1 MTHTTDAT
9 EGSSAPRTGAEEITW
24 NLADLYAAIDDPAI
38 DRDLDRSDAEADA
51 LDAAYRGR
59 IAGLSAAGLA
69 EMLTAY
75 ETLLERA
82 YKAGNFGHLAW
93 SADTSVPAHGALL
106 QKITERGARLN
117 QKLVFVE
124 LELAATPDEVAAG
137 WLADPAVARYRHW
150 LELVRRYRPHMLTEP
165 EEKILSEKAVTGRS
179 AWVRFFDEVHGAA
192 RYTLDGQELTRDQA
206 LTCLY
211 SADRA
216 LRRRAQEAVTAGL
229 KAMQRT
235 TTYILN
241 NILADKASD
250 DRLRRYPTWIS
261 ARNMA
266 NEVDDRTVEALVEA
280 VTARYDIVARY
291 YHLKRRL
298 LGADELFDYDRYAP
312 LPAADRHYPW
322 EQAREI
328 VLNAYAGFDRRMADI
343 AALFFGRRWIDA
355 AVRPGKRGGA
365 FSAATVP
372 SVHPYVLL
380 NYEAKPRD
388 VMTLA
393 HELGHGVHQKLASVQ
408 GLLQADTPLT
418 TAETASVFGEM
429 LVFQALLAREDRP
442 EVRLAMLTSKI
453 EDSFAT
459 AFRQVSMNRF
469 EHAVHTARR
478 SEGELSTERI
488 SELWMGSQR
497 PMFGESVTLTDNY
510 ALWWS
515 YIPHF
520 ISTPGYVYAYAFG
533 ELLVLALYARYRQ
546 APAGFAD
553 AYLAMLTAGGSNW
566 PHEIVK
572 PLGVDLTDPGF
583 WQNGLGILD
592 EMVRDAEQLARA

>member
-1 MTHTTDAT
+1 MNDH
-9 EGSSAPRTGAEEITW
+9 PHTGAESITW
-24 NLADLYAAIDDPAI
+24 DLSDLYAGIDDPAI
-38 DRDLDRSDAEADA
+38 EHDLDLSDAEADA
-51 LDAAYRGR
+51 LDAQYRGR
-59 IAGLSAAGLA
+59 IGALSAAELA
-69 EMLTAY
+69 TMLRAY

-82 YKAGNFGHLAW
+82 YKVGNFAQLAW

-106 QKITERGARLN
+106 QKATERGSRLS

-124 LELAATPDEVAAG
+124 LELAAAADDVAAA
-137 WLADPAVARYRHW
+137 WLADPALKRYRHW
-150 LELVRRYRPHMLTEP
+150 IEQVRRFRPHMLSEP
-165 EEKILSEKAVTGRS
+165 EEKILAEKAVTGRN
-179 AWVRFFDEVHGAA
+179 AWVRFFEEVHGIA
-192 RYTLDGQELTRDQA
+192 RYALDGQELTRDQVLA
-206 LTCLY
+206 RLY
-211 SADRA
+211 SADREE
-216 LRRRAQEAVTAGL
+216 RRRAQEALTAGL
-229 KAMQRT
+229 RTMRHT
-235 TTYILN
+235 TTYVLN

-250 DRLRRYPTWIS
+250 DRLRKYPTWIS

-291 YHLKRRL
+291 YRLKRRL
-298 LGADELFDYDRYAP
+298 LGVDELFDYDRYAP
-312 LPAADRHYPW
+312 LPAADRFYSW
-322 EQAREI
+322 DEAREI

-343 AALFFGRRWIDA
+343 AAMFFERRWIDA

-380 NYEAKPRD
+380 NYEARPRD

-393 HELGHGVHQKLASVQ
+393 HELGHGVHQKLAAVQ

-429 LVFQALLAREDRP
+429 LVFQDLLAREEKP
-442 EVRLAMLTSKI
+442 EVRLAMLTAKI

-459 AFRQVSMNRF
+459 AFRQISMNRF
-469 EHAVHTARR
+469 EDAVHTARR
-478 SEGELSTERI
+478 TEGELSTERI
-488 SELWMGSQR
+488 CELWMATQR
-497 PMFGESVTLTDNY
+497 PMFGDSVTLTDNY

-520 ISTPGYVYAYAFG
+520 ITTPGYVYAYAFG
-533 ELLVLALYARYRQ
+533 QLLVLALYARYRQ

-553 AYLAMLTAGGSNW
+553 AYLAMLAAGGSDW

-592 EMVRDAEQLARA
+592 EMVREAEALAG

>member
-1 MTHTTDAT
+1 MMNDH
-9 EGSSAPRTGAEEITW
+9 GPTGAEAITW
-24 NLADLYAAIDDPAI
+24 DLSDLYAGIDDPAI
-38 DRDLDRSDAEADA
+38 ERDLDRSDAEADA
-51 LDAAYRGR
+51 LDAQYRGC
-59 IAGLSAAGLA
+59 IAGLSAAELA
-69 EMLTAY
+69 AMLAAY

-82 YKAGNFGHLAW
+82 YKVGSFAQLAW

-106 QKITERGARLN
+106 QKATERGSRLS

-124 LELAATPDEVAAG
+124 LELAAAADEAAAT
-137 WLADPAVARYRHW
+137 WLADPALKRYRHW
-150 LELVRRYRPHMLTEP
+150 IEQVRRFRPHMLSEA
-165 EEKILSEKAVTGRS
+165 EEKILAEKAVTGRN
-179 AWVRFFDEVHGAA
+179 AWVRFFEEVHGIA
-192 RYTLDGQELTRDQA
+192 RYALDGQELTRDQV
-206 LTCLY
+206 LTRLY

-216 LRRRAQEAVTAGL
+216 ERRRAQEALTAGL
-229 KAMQRT
+229 QAMRHT
-235 TTYILN
+235 TTYVLN

-250 DRLRRYPTWIS
+250 DRLRKYPTWIS

-280 VTARYDIVARY
+280 VTGRYDIVARY
-291 YHLKRRL
+291 YRLKRQL
-298 LGADELFDYDRYAP
+298 LGVDELFDYDRYAP
-312 LPAADRHYPW
+312 LPAADRRYTW
-322 EQAREI
+322 DEAREI
-328 VLNAYAGFDRRMADI
+328 VLNAYASFDPRMADI
-343 AALFFGRRWIDA
+343 ASLFFERRWIDA
-355 AVRPGKRGGA
+355 AIRPGKRGGA

-380 NYEAKPRD
+380 NYEARPRD

-393 HELGHGVHQKLASVQ
+393 HELGHGVHQKLAAVQ

-429 LVFQALLAREDRP
+429 LVFQDLLAREEKP
-442 EVRLAMLTSKI
+442 EVRLALLTAKI

-459 AFRQVSMNRF
+459 AFRQISMNRF

-478 SEGELSTERI
+478 TEGELSTDRI
-488 SELWMGSQR
+488 CELWMATQR
-497 PMFGESVTLTDNY
+497 PMFGDSVTLTDNY

-553 AYLAMLTAGGSNW
+553 AYLGMLAAGGSDW

-592 EMVRDAEQLARA
+592 EMVREAEELAR

>member
-1 MTHTTDAT
+1 MNDHLY
-9 EGSSAPRTGAEEITW
+9 TGAESITW
-24 NLADLYAAIDDPAI
+24 DLSDLYAGIDDPAI
-38 DRDLDRSDAEADA
+38 ERDLDLADAGADA
-51 LDAAYRGR
+51 LDAQYRGR
-59 IAGLSAAGLA
+59 IATLSAAELA
-69 EMLTAY
+69 AMLGSY
-75 ETLLERA
+75 EGLLERA
-82 YKAGNFGHLAW
+82 YKVGNFAHLAW

-106 QKITERGARLN
+106 QKATERGSRLS

-124 LELAATPDEVAAG
+124 LELAAAPDAAAAA
-137 WLADPAVARYRHW
+137 WLADPGLKRYRHW
-150 LELVRRYRPHMLTEP
+150 IEQVRRFRPHMLSEP
-165 EEKILSEKAVTGRS
+165 EEKLLAEKAVTGRN
-179 AWVRFFDEVHGAA
+179 AWVRFFEEVHGIA
-192 RYTLDGQELTRDQA
+192 RYTLDGQELTRDQVLA
-206 LTCLY
+206 RLY
-211 SADRA
+211 SADRDE
-216 LRRRAQEAVTAGL
+216 RRRAQEALTAGL
-229 KAMQRT
+229 RAMRHT
-235 TTYILN
+235 TTYVLN

-250 DRLRRYPTWIS
+250 DRLRKYPTWIS

-291 YHLKRRL
+291 YRLKRRL
-298 LGADELFDYDRYAP
+298 LGVDELFDYDRYAP
-312 LPAADRHYPW
+312 LPAADRFYTW
-322 EQAREI
+322 DEAREI

-343 AALFFGRRWIDA
+343 AAMFFERRWIDA

-380 NYEAKPRD
+380 NYEARPRD

-393 HELGHGVHQKLASVQ
+393 HELGHGVHQKLAAVQ

-429 LVFQALLAREDRP
+429 LVFQDLLAREEKP
-442 EVRLAMLTSKI
+442 AVRLAMLTAKI

-459 AFRQVSMNRF
+459 AFRQISMNRF
-469 EHAVHTARR
+469 EDAVHTARR
-478 SEGELSTERI
+478 TEGELSTDRI
-488 SELWMGSQR
+488 CELWMAAQR
-497 PMFGESVTLTDNY
+497 PMFGDSVTLTDNY

-520 ISTPGYVYAYAFG
+520 ITTPGYVYAYAFG

-553 AYLAMLTAGGSNW
+553 AYLAMLTAGGSDW

-592 EMVRDAEQLARA
+592 EMVREAEELAR

>member
-1 MTHTTDAT
+1 MNDHL
-9 EGSSAPRTGAEEITW
+9 STGAEAITW
-24 NLADLYAAIDDPAI
+24 DLSDLYAGIDDPAI
-38 DRDLDRSDAEADA
+38 ERDLDRSDAEADA
-51 LDAAYRGR
+51 LDARYRGR
-59 IAGLSAAGLA
+59 IAGLSAAELA
-69 EMLTAY
+69 AMLSAY
-75 ETLLERA
+75 EALLERA
-82 YKAGNFGHLAW
+82 YKVGSFAQLAW

-106 QKITERGARLN
+106 QKATERGSRLS

-124 LELAATPDEVAAG
+124 LELAAAADEAAAA
-137 WLADPAVARYRHW
+137 WLADPVLKRYRHW
-150 LELVRRYRPHMLTEP
+150 IEQVRRFRPHMLSEA
-165 EEKILSEKAVTGRS
+165 EEKILAEKAVTGRN
-179 AWVRFFDEVHGAA
+179 AWVRFFEEVHGIA
-192 RYTLDGQELTRDQA
+192 RYALDGQELTRDQVLA
-206 LTCLY
+206 RLY
-211 SADRA
+211 SADRDE
-216 LRRRAQEAVTAGL
+216 RRRAQEALTAGL
-229 KAMQRT
+229 KAMRHT
-235 TTYILN
+235 TTYVLN
-241 NILADKASD
+241 NIVADKASD
-250 DRLRRYPTWIS
+250 DRLRKYPTWIS

-280 VTARYDIVARY
+280 VTGRYDIVARY
-291 YHLKRRL
+291 YRLKRRL
-298 LGADELFDYDRYAP
+298 LGVDELFDYDRYAP
-312 LPAADRHYPW
+312 LPAADRRYTW
-322 EQAREI
+322 DEARDI
-328 VLNAYAGFDRRMADI
+328 VLNAYASFDPRMADI
-343 AALFFGRRWIDA
+343 ASLFFERRWIDA

-380 NYEAKPRD
+380 NYEARPRD

-393 HELGHGVHQKLASVQ
+393 HELGHGVHQKLAAAQ

-429 LVFQALLAREDRP
+429 LVFQDLLAREERP
-442 EVRLAMLTSKI
+442 EVRLAMLTAKI

-459 AFRQVSMNRF
+459 AFRQISMNRF

-478 SEGELSTERI
+478 SEGELSAERI
-488 SELWMGSQR
+488 CELWMATQR
-497 PMFGESVTLTDNY
+497 PMFGDSVTLTDNY

-546 APAGFAD
+546 APVGFAD
-553 AYLAMLTAGGSNW
+553 AYLDMLAAGGSDW

-592 EMVRDAEQLARA
+592 EMVREAEELAR